1 MYINEKANLKR
12 CRSSMSGVAD
22 LRHRLTAVKKMPARM
37 ILRAGLGTIRTDQ
50 TSSLTHFPS
59 AFEEATQA
67 SMKARPMT
75 PSSIVG

>member
-1 MYINEKANLKR
+1 MYINAKANLKR

-22 LRHRLTAVKKMPARM
+22 LRHRLTTIKKTPRPEGRPAGRGNV
-37 ILRAGLGTIRTDQ
+37 LPDQ
-50 TSSLTHFPS
+50 TSSLTHLPS

-75 PSSIVG
+75 PSSMVG